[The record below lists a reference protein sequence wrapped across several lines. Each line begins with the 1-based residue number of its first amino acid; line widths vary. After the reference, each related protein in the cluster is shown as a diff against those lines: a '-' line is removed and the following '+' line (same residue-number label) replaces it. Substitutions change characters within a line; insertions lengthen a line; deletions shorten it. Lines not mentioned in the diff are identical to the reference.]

1 MKLRK
6 KHLVAALLSSIII
19 LGFQSPSIKSNADE
33 PARYDYN
40 EEFSPY
46 YDQIQ
51 AILNGNKKDTDKEE
65 ENIKLAPEYGKKDKK
80 NKKAKNDKKN
90 KKKDK
95 KNKAKKQVETATV
108 GDASPSDASYEADP
122 SSEDI
127 QETAPVKTYIGEY
140 ELTAYIATGNPCAS
154 GVYPTVE
161 HTVACNS
168 LPMGTRIYIEGY
180 GEFVVED
187 TGGMADNVIDIFVS
201 DYDTAIEFGRR
212 IADVYVIE

>member
-1 MKLRK
+1 
-6 KHLVAALLSSIII
+6 
-19 LGFQSPSIKSNADE
+19 
-33 PARYDYN
+33 
-40 EEFSPY
+40 
-46 YDQIQ
+46 
-51 AILNGNKKDTDKEE
+51 
-65 ENIKLAPEYGKKDKK
+65 PEYGKKNKK
-80 NKKAKNDKKN
+80 NKKAKNAKKN
-90 KKKDK
+90 KKKDTK
-95 KNKAKKQVETATV
+95 DKEKKQVETATAS
-108 GDASPSDASYEADP
+108 DATPSDASSEAENND
-122 SSEDI
+122 DV
-127 QETAPVKTYIGEY
+127 QETAPVKTYIGSY

>member
-6 KHLVAALLSSIII
+6 KHLVAALLSSVII
-19 LGFQSPSIKSNADE
+19 LGFQSPSIRSNADE

-65 ENIKLAPEYGKKDKK
+65 ENVKLAPKYSKK
-80 NKKAKNDKKN
+80 NKKNKKDKNNKKN
-90 KKKDK
+90 KKKDI
-95 KNKAKKQVETATV
+95 KNKEKKQAETATV
-108 GDASPSDASYEADP
+108 SDASPSDASSEVP
-122 SSEDI
+122 SSDDS